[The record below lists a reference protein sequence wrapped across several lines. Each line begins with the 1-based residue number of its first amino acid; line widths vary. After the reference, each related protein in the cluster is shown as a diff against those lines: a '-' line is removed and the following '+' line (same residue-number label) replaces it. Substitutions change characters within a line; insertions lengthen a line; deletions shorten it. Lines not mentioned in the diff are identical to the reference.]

1 VKTYDS
7 DRISLLM
14 DLNFVFG
21 FSLALGEKKRKEKT
35 HKLKED

>member
-1 VKTYDS
+1 
-7 DRISLLM
+7 M

-35 HKLKED
+35 HKLKDD